1 MPWTRNSE
9 RPWAD
14 NSGREWSADDI
25 ATSIN
30 RYFGY
35 MSNQGFSRGSI
46 DRRDN
51 ARFTPQ
57 DATEY
62 CWGQNFPIGQY
73 VRELSAGVD
82 EHDLSRPE
90 RDALWRAELRFA
102 QDAYSMYLYDPSG
115 RPGPEGAP
123 RNFDFG
129 APGRDLDDHEVYLVD
144 AYGQEADWPDT
155 PPLPEYSASG
165 PAAHNDPLPAYAR
178 DRRQDPQSNTP
189 WQAPDLPPAY
199 TPPQQPPAPAQP
211 ANAGVARAAHLAAP
225 AQPAA
230 NADVARAA
238 SAGQEQRATA
248 NEQAPRRRSARIQSR
263 NAAAQ
268 AVPQQNTQS
277 RRAGN
282 GRRSR

>member
-9 RPWAD
+9 HPWAD

-25 ATSIN
+25 ATSITSH
-30 RYFGY
+30 FGY

-57 DATEY
+57 EATES

-73 VRELSAGVD
+73 VRELSAGVG
-82 EHDLSRPE
+82 ENDLSRPE

-102 QDAYSMYLYDPSG
+102 QDADYMYLYDPSG

-123 RNFDFG
+123 QYFDFG
-129 APGRDLDDHEVYLVD
+129 APGQDLEEHQVYLVN
-144 AYGQEADWPDT
+144 AYGQESDWPDT

-165 PAAHNDPLPAYAR
+165 PAAHNDQLPAYVR
-178 DRRQDPQSNTP
+178 DRRQDPHSRTP

-199 TPPQQPPAPAQP
+199 TPPS
-211 ANAGVARAAHLAAP
+211 NTE
-225 AQPAA
+225 
-230 NADVARAA
+230 VARAA
-238 SAGQEQRATA
+238 SAGQGQEQWATA
-248 NEQAPRRRSARIQSR
+248 NQRTPPQTGERRRRDSSPSPTGTPP
-263 NAAAQ
+263 AQ
-268 AVPQQNTQS
+268 
-277 RRAGN
+277 RR
-282 GRRSR
+282 RR